1 MTKKLI
7 PGLILISLVCGFCA
21 IVGGILVWP
30 RFRPQP
36 AEKNELI
43 FQGINYIRDIRQSP
57 RPIILHSITINLRHP
72 GIRFLVTPGDPN
84 AELPLK
90 GRTTSHFLDEF
101 DLQLAVNGDGFEPW
115 HSNGIFDY
123 YPRSGDPV
131 KPIGFAASEGV
142 VYSQVTD
149 NEPIL
154 YISRTNRAR
163 FNSTPGNIFNAISG
177 NAMLVEKGE
186 IVIDDDQTP
195 QPRTAI
201 GVDKNERNMIIVV
214 VDGRL
219 PGYSEGATLR
229 ELAQILIEF
238 GAFYAMNLDGG
249 GSSTLVKEARLG
261 QTGLLNT
268 PIQNQIPNRQRVVGN
283 HLGIYAKPLE

>member
-21 IVGGILVWP
+21 VVGGILVWP
-30 RFRPQP
+30 RIRPQP
-36 AEKNELI
+36 AERNEQI

-115 HSNGIFDY
+115 HSNGIFDT

-163 FNSTPGNIFNAISG
+163 FNSAPGNIFNAISG
-177 NAMLVEKGE
+177 NTMLVEKGE

-219 PGYSEGATLR
+219 PGYSEGATLQ
-229 ELAQILIEF
+229 ELAQIMIEF
-238 GAFYAMNLDGG
+238 GTFFAMNLDGG